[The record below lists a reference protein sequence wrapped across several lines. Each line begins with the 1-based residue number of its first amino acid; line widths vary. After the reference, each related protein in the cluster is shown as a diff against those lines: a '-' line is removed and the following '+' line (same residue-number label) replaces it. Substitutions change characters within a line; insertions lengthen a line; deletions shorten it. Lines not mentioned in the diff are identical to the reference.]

1 MEKHL
6 EKHLEKQIKEL
17 QNAIKNFTDS
27 LSLNCNQYDIIA
39 QDTIKSGQVQKFEF
53 CVELYWKTLKR
64 FIQDTHGFVLKSPK
78 AVIKKGLD
86 LGFYDYKTY
95 ETAIGI
101 INWRNELS
109 HIYKQE
115 SFGKIR
121 ILILNSR
128 SVWKT
133 LLTPFVE

>member
-1 MEKHL
+1 MDKR
-6 EKHLEKQIKEL
+6 LEKQIKEL

-27 LSLNCNQYDIIA
+27 LSINCNQYDSIA
-39 QDTIKSGQVQKFEF
+39 QDAIKSGQVQKFEF

-64 FIQDTHGFVLKSPK
+64 YIQDTHGFDLKSPK
-78 AVIKKGLD
+78 ATIKKGLD
-86 LGFYDYKTY
+86 LDFYDYKTY
-95 ETAIGI
+95 ETAIGM

-115 SFGKIR
+115 NFEKIR

-133 LLTPFVE
+133 LLTPLVE